1 MNAIVFGRDKGEKS
15 EDFCLLGRYICQGIL
30 FICSHI
36 TVVMVSP
43 LCWLFSSFTDD
54 KDDTASCHCTWY
66 IYHYIVAIYRFY
78 QCVSYVACCT
88 SRSKITLK
96 MTTLFFVK
104 WQSPFFLL
112 LAKSEKIIFW
122 RSIFRAS
129 RNLSDLF
136 PLSLPNTIKFIPSGA
151 KTQKKEI
158 IPYPRCG
165 FGACLRCR

>member
-66 IYHYIVAIYRFY
+66 IYHYIVAIHRFY
-78 QCVSYVACCT
+78 QCELYVAWCT
-88 SRSKITLK
+88 SRSKITLEV
-96 MTTLFFVK
+96 TTLFFVK
-104 WQSPFFLL
+104 WQVISLYRSLKRENNLLDDISSEQAVVFWFLPLLPQKLLRSFLL
-112 LAKSEKIIFW
+112 EPKHRK
-122 RSIFRAS
+122 
-129 RNLSDLF
+129 
-136 PLSLPNTIKFIPSGA
+136 KKYCHIPDVA
-151 KTQKKEI
+151 WERI
-158 IPYPRCG
+158 
-165 FGACLRCR
+165 

>member
-122 RSIFRAS
+122 WDIFRAS
-129 RNLSDLF
+129 SRLLTYP
-136 PLSLPNTIKFIPSGA
+136 PLSPQRLLNSFLLEPKHR
-151 KTQKKEI
+151 KKK
-158 IPYPRCG
+158 
-165 FGACLRCR
+165 